1 MMHKLVLRC
10 LLIAGLFFPA
20 MLFSVDTKNQ
30 SKDIIVT
37 PAKAGSGA
45 KVIESFDFNNVDVL
59 TLTKQISKLTGKR
72 FIVNEALSS
81 KKGITI
87 VAPTAISVQEAYNVF
102 LTVMDSN
109 GLAVVKSG
117 QFLKIIEKDKVT
129 SGVTIY
135 KNDYY
140 PRNDEYITRLIK
152 LKNLNATDLL
162 ASLGTAATGKGATGG
177 FFGND
182 LKMKALEDTNTI
194 LVTGTGSQIADF
206 AEMVALLDVKSYN
219 AQLAII
225 PIKNADAN
233 NIKDIIY
240 NLIFQSASTSSTAAV
255 RAPIRAGTQSQQK
268 DIIRGAERYSNMF
281 VDDRTNSI
289 LVLANEPGIKKI
301 KGLISKLDFEM
312 EGGSDIHVYKLKH
325 AKAEELSVTLTAVI
339 TGKTGSATAT
349 GVKDTNFDL
358 VKLTSDKQTNSLVIS
373 AKPKQYEELA
383 KIIDLLDRRKGQV
396 LFETITMEISLNDD
410 SSFGIS
416 SNYALSSEVPRAV
429 GFDAGVSSS
438 NTIMNFLTNPSALS
452 GMILGFGSKKTV
464 SVTLGGTT
472 MKIPTLS
479 AFINALEKNSE
490 ANVIQRPSV
499 ITSDNEEATITVM
512 DKIPVVK
519 GTVVSASG
527 LSQQNIEMIDVGLSL
542 KITPRISE
550 ASDFM
555 KVAIEQEVSNITDK
569 APKDL
574 AGTTQATN
582 SRKITTSVVVRD
594 KDTVVIGGLLSDNVS
609 TTYNKVPIL
618 GDIPLL
624 GWFFK
629 GKTSR
634 SSKTNLIVFITPN
647 IIRDYETHSDLSK
660 KALQSRKGFVKQ
672 NFGGEDKYGQ
682 VITAIE
688 NKIDVQAKTP
698 SVLDEKNYMPDNG
711 VKPIKV
717 N

>member
-1 MMHKLVLRC
+1 LV
-10 LLIAGLFFPA
+10 AVE
-20 MLFSVDTKNQ
+20 SKTQNQ
-30 SKDIIVT
+30 NKDKDIIVT

-72 FIVNEALSS
+72 FIVNETLSA

-117 QFLKIIEKDKVT
+117 QFLKIVEKDKVT

-152 LKNLNATDLL
+152 LKNLNASELL
-162 ASLGTAATGKGATGG
+162 ASLNAPATGKGAAGG

-206 AEMVALLDVKSYN
+206 AEMINLLDVKSYN

-225 PIKNADAN
+225 PVKNADAE
-233 NIKDIIY
+233 NIKDIIS
-240 NLIFQSASTSSTAAV
+240 NLIFQSANPTSPTAA
-255 RAPIRAGTQSQQK
+255 RAPLRGGTQSQQK

-281 VDDRTNSI
+281 VDTRTNSI

-301 KGLISKLDFEM
+301 KGLVSKLDFEM

-325 AKAEELSVTLTAVI
+325 AKAEELGTTLTSVI
-339 TGKTGSATAT
+339 TAKAGSTTTGQ
-349 GVKDTNFDL
+349 KDTMFDS
-358 VKLTSDKQTNSLVIS
+358 VKVTPDKQTNSLVIS

-383 KIIDLLDRRKGQV
+383 KIIAMLDRRKGQV

-438 NTIMNFLTNPSALS
+438 NNIMNFLTNPSALS

-490 ANVIQRPSV
+490 ANVLQRPSV
-499 ITSDNEEATITVM
+499 ITSDNEKATITVM
-512 DKIPVVK
+512 DKIPVVQ
-519 GTVVSASG
+519 GTVISTGG
-527 LSQQNIEMIDVGLSL
+527 LSQQNISMIDVGLSL
-542 KITPRISE
+542 EITPRISE

-555 KVAIEQEVSNITDK
+555 KVDITQEVSNITDK

-582 SRKITTSVVVRD
+582 SRKIVTSVVVRD
-594 KDTVVIGGLLSDNVS
+594 KDTVVIGGLLSDNVN

-629 GKTSR
+629 GKTTR

-660 KALQSRKGFVKQ
+660 KAIQSRKGFVKQ

-682 VITAIE
+682 IITAIE

-698 SVLDEKNYMPDNG
+698 STIDEKNYLPESG
-711 VKPIKV
+711 VKPINV